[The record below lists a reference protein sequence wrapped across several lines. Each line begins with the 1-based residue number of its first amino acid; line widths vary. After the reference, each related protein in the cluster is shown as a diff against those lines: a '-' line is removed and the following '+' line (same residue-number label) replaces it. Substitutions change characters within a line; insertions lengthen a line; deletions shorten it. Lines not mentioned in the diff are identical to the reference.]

1 MEDLGYDLND
11 NLWTAKLLNDHPEAL
26 IKAHLEYI
34 KAGATCITTAS
45 YQASITGLMEAG
57 YSKDKAQGLIKK
69 SVILVQKAIQTAL
82 DLKIIDTRPLIA
94 GSIGPYGAY
103 LADGSEYHGNYAVTD
118 SELIDF
124 HVKRIEILD
133 QSGVDLLACETIP
146 SFQEAKILSKLLE
159 KTNNPAWISFTC
171 NDESYIRDGS
181 EIKKCI
187 SIFKNHPKVFAVG
200 VNCTHPS
207 YISDIIHTL
216 KYTNTNKKIII
227 YPNSG
232 ELYEPKTKTWIQCS
246 ETSHFTDL
254 AQEWL
259 DLGADIIGGCCRIG
273 PNNIKYLHKLINYK
287 NS

>member
-11 NLWTAKLLNDHPEAL
+11 NLWTAKLLNDNPEAL

-45 YQASITGLMEAG
+45 YQASIMGLIEAG

-94 GSIGPYGAY
+94 GSIGPYGVY
-103 LADGSEYHGNYAVTD
+103 LVDGSEYHGNYAVTD

-146 SFQEAKILSKLLE
+146 SFQEAKILSKLLK

-187 SIFKNHPKVFAVG
+187 AIFKNHPKVFCCRCKLHA
-200 VNCTHPS
+200 S
-207 YISDIIHTL
+207 IIHFRYYSYAFT
-216 KYTNTNKKIII
+216 YTNTNKKIII
-227 YPNSG
+227 YPNS
-232 ELYEPKTKTWIQCS
+232 EN
-246 ETSHFTDL
+246 FTNL
-254 AQEWL
+254 KQR
-259 DLGADIIGGCCRIG
+259 LGF
-273 PNNIKYLHKLINYK
+273 NVQKLLFHRL
-287 NS
+287 SSRMVRSRG